1 MCFPDEVVFHKSTY
15 SASANECVEVAEC
28 ARGAAVRDSRT
39 STEGSLV
46 FPVGEWQAF
55 LRGARSGLL

>member
-1 MCFPDEVVFHKSTY
+1 MFHKSTY